1 MNREDLPDTVW
12 KIIQQESEG
21 TDEFYDEL
29 KRENT
34 ELFDVIERIQ
44 KKDRE
49 RIRKLSGEENNYD
62 IMA

>member
-1 MNREDLPDTVW
+1 MNRDDLPDTVW
-12 KIIQQESEG
+12 KIIKQEYAG

-49 RIRKLSGEENNYD
+49 RIRKLSGEENN
-62 IMA
+62 

>member
-1 MNREDLPDTVW
+1 MNRDALPDTVW

-49 RIRKLSGEENNYD
+49 RIRKLSGEENN
-62 IMA
+62 

>member
-1 MNREDLPDTVW
+1 MNRDDLPDTVW
-12 KIIQQESEG
+12 KIIQQEYEG

-49 RIRKLSGEENNYD
+49 RIRKLSGEENN
-62 IMA
+62 

>member
-1 MNREDLPDTVW
+1 MNRDDLPDTVW

-49 RIRKLSGEENNYD
+49 RIRKLSGEENN
-62 IMA
+62 